1 MKKSGYKADT
11 LLTHLG
17 RDPETFHGAVNIPVY
32 HASTILADRLETYED
47 PARRGKK
54 SQVFY
59 GRYGTPTTFA
69 LEDTVAA
76 LEGGY
81 GTVAVSSGLAAIACA
96 LLTFIEPGDHIL
108 MSDSTYL
115 PTRRFC
121 DGLLRR
127 LGVETTYFDPGLG
140 TDVAGLLRPN
150 TRLIFLESPGSL
162 TFEMTDVPAVARVAR
177 AAGVWVLMDTTWAA
191 SLLCRPFELGV
202 DVSIQAGTKYVV
214 GHSDAMLG
222 LITASEAAEPK
233 LRAAARELGQCV
245 GPDDLYLGLRGLRT
259 LSVRLARHQ
268 ETGLAL
274 ARWLAARPEVERV
287 LHPGLP
293 GDPGHQLWRRDFSGA
308 CGLFGVVLHE
318 PCTHTAIAAM
328 VDGMALFGIGASWG
342 GYESLMIASYPER
355 CRSATTWDAPG
366 RTLRIHA
373 GLEDPA
379 DLIADLEAGF
389 DRFQKALEQAS

>member
-17 RDPETFHGAVNIPVY
+17 RDPETFHGAVNTPVY
-32 HASTILADRLETYED
+32 HASTILADCLETYEN
-47 PARRGKK
+47 PARREGKGAI
-54 SQVFY
+54 FY
-59 GRYGTPTTFA
+59 GRFGTPTTFA

-76 LEGGY
+76 LEDGH
-81 GTVAVSSGLAAIACA
+81 GTVAVSSGLGAIACA
-96 LLTFIEPGDHIL
+96 LLAFIEPGDHIL
-108 MSDSTYL
+108 VSDSAYL
-115 PTRRFC
+115 PTRKFC

-140 TDVAGLLRPN
+140 TDIARLLRPT
-150 TRLIFLESPGSL
+150 TRLVFLESPGSL

-177 AAGVWVLMDTTWAA
+177 EAGAWVLMDTTWAA
-191 SLLCRPFELGV
+191 SLLCRPFALGV
-202 DVSIQAGTKYVV
+202 DVSIQAGTKYIV
-214 GHSDAMLG
+214 GHADAMLG
-222 LITASEAAEPK
+222 LITANEAAEPK
-233 LRAAARELGQCV
+233 VRATARELGQCV
-245 GPDDLYLGLRGLRT
+245 GPDDLYLSLRGLRT

-274 ARWLAARPEVERV
+274 ARWLAGRPEVERV

-293 GDPGHQLWRRDFSGA
+293 GDPGHQLWQRDFSGA
-308 CGLFGVVLHE
+308 CGLFGIVLRE
-318 PCTHTAIAAM
+318 PCTHAAIAAM

-342 GYESLMIASYPER
+342 GYESLMIASYPEK
-355 CRSATTWDAPG
+355 CSSATTWDSPG
-366 RTLRIHA
+366 RTLRLHA

-389 DRFQKALEQAS
+389 DRFHKALKQAD